1 MKKINDMPNTKIQV
15 VIEAIDKTREAFTGV
30 EEGLKRMN
38 AKMKN
43 AEKSS
48 LAFAGGLT
56 VLAAGVGLLAKQAI
70 DAAAQYEQS
79 HIAFSTMLGSAEE
92 ATILL
97 NELADFARRTPFEL
111 VGIEASAKQLLA
123 MGIEADNLLPTLK
136 SLGDVSAGLS
146 VPISRLALNFGQ
158 VKTQGKL
165 TGRELRDFSIAGV
178 PLISALVDVLNE
190 MGGNTEMVGET
201 SKKAKTEINKFTKSN
216 ESAQKRIERLNLT
229 LIKQQ
234 NRLKEMTDKGVS
246 VAKKKMDGLTLTL
259 EKQNNRLSEMIDKG
273 KDGTASFKN
282 LKISIESNEKKL
294 KKYKETT
301 DKSSVAF
308 TNLNISITET
318 RSKLLQSGETLT
330 STGKKLAELGP
341 ISKGVSTQI
350 NITKEDI
357 ADMVS
362 AGEIGFDLVE
372 KAFQRMTE
380 EGGRFENL
388 MEKQSTTLVG
398 MVENLKDA
406 WNLFLREE
414 GKELLEWA
422 KQFVAGVIDI
432 VDNVLPKWI
441 DEIKEIIKFFKEHKE
456 VLIVLISTVVG
467 GLTPAIYGAIVA
479 FATLALSLAPFL
491 IGGAIIGGLVA
502 GMLWLKENWKQVAD
516 FFIQTWEGLKIIA
529 SETIDPIIDKFG
541 EFLDIINEIKL
552 TFNIIKTAISNFK
565 FPGLLGGFK
574 IPSFQQGGIVPGPV
588 GAPIPAIVHGGE
600 KIIPVGGESGNT
612 FNFNFE
618 GAFIG
623 NPEQFTNKIIDLIN
637 RESELKALGGQ

>member
-1 MKKINDMPNTKIQV
+1 MPNTKIQV
-15 VIEAIDKTREAFTGV
+15 VIEAIDKTKRAFNEV
-30 EEGLKRMN
+30 EDNLKKMN

-190 MGGNTEMVGET
+190 MGENTKMVGET

-246 VAKKKMDGLTLTL
+246 VAKNKMDGLTLTL